1 MTLVNRLTIKSI
13 AHSKDDMDIF
23 CLTDQVKIDTLI
35 EETPTKYSITSKRIK
50 D

>member
-23 CLTDQVKIDTLI
+23 LFIGSGKNRYANRRNSNKIFDHI
-35 EETPTKYSITSKRIK
+35 
-50 D
+50 